1 MKIAGFW
8 SVGQRAV
15 STWEFAMH
23 SSATRPAL
31 PPGTVSKTNRS
42 KVTNGK
48 RLFADMTVDGRS
60 GWSRRLRDLLQLH
73 IADLGG
79 EDVVSAAE
87 HSICRRIAAITTELE
102 LLERRFALKGKGAS
116 EKDLDLYFRGAGV
129 LRRLLESIGL
139 KRVARDV
146 TPLLQD
152 YLAANHPATVT
163 TDEDDGE

>member
-1 MKIAGFW
+1 MKSSA
-8 SVGQRAV
+8 S
-15 STWEFAMH
+15 H
-23 SSATRPAL
+23 SSVEGMPARQRSS
-31 PPGTVSKTNRS
+31 VS
-42 KVTNGK
+42 NGS
-48 RLFADMTVDGRS
+48 RLFAAATVDGRS

-87 HSICRRIAAITTELE
+87 HSICRRIATVTVELE
-102 LLERRFALKGKGAS
+102 LLERRFATKGKGAS
-116 EKDLDLYFRGAGV
+116 ERDLDLYLRGANSQ
-129 LRRLLESIGL
+129 RRLLEAVGL

>member
-1 MKIAGFW
+1 MT
-8 SVGQRAV
+8 SP
-15 STWEFAMH
+15 
-23 SSATRPAL
+23 ATRPVVTARM
-31 PPGTVSKTNRS
+31 PAHARS

-48 RLFADMTVDGRS
+48 RLFADMTVDGRR

-73 IADLGG
+73 VSDLGG
-79 EDVVSAAE
+79 DNVVSAAE
-87 HSICRRIAAITTELE
+87 HSICRRIAAVTVELE
-102 LLERRFALKGKGAS
+102 LLERKFALKGKGAAAD
-116 EKDLDLYFRGAGV
+116 DLDLYLRGANS

>member
-1 MKIAGFW
+1 MAAPDGHAVFAIYFSCMSRT
-8 SVGQRAV
+8 SVATMLSVLPNIR
-15 STWEFAMH
+15 
-23 SSATRPAL
+23 SADEL
-31 PPGTVSKTNRS
+31 PRS
-42 KVTNGK
+42 
-48 RLFADMTVDGRS
+48 
-60 GWSRRLRDLLQLH
+60 Q
-73 IADLGG
+73 
-79 EDVVSAAE
+79 
-87 HSICRRIAAITTELE
+87 LE

-116 EKDLDLYFRGAGV
+116 PEDLDLYFRGAGV